1 MEFLKSLVPTV
12 ISGDGGLPATDAG
25 GVWPRETGP
34 RLLRMKRLVSQAN
47 EEEYDGS
54 TPTSRPA
61 VRLQRHR
68 AKGFKHKQIINFRED
83 SALARSGSDILNEN
97 ARIGDNA

>member
-25 GVWPRETGP
+25 GVWPKETGP

-47 EEEYDGS
+47 EEEYEGS

-68 AKGFKHKQIINFRED
+68 AKGTNSKDEGAGISNM
-83 SALARSGSDILNEN
+83 ILILVK
-97 ARIGDNA
+97 RGLFD

>member
-12 ISGDGGLPATDAG
+12 ISGDGGLPATDGG

-47 EEEYDGS
+47 EEEQDVSGL
-54 TPTSRPA
+54 TGRPA

-68 AKGFKHKQIINFRED
+68 AKGTVRKKEGMGIQT
-83 SALARSGSDILNEN
+83 
-97 ARIGDNA
+97 

>member
-12 ISGDGGLPATDAG
+12 ISGDGGIPATDAG

-47 EEEYDGS
+47 EEEQDGS
-54 TPTSRPA
+54 SPNSRPA
-61 VRLQRHR
+61 VRLQRYR
-68 AKGFKHKQIINFRED
+68 AKGTVRKGGRD
-83 SALARSGSDILNEN
+83 SYLNMILTVVQ
-97 ARIGDNA
+97 RGLFD